1 MKCVKRQKDLTLK
14 DEPPGQ
20 KVSSMLLGRSRGQL
34 PIAPKRMNGGPERK
48 RCSAVGVSGDE
59 SKVRCC
65 EEQNHRGNWNIRS
78 MNQGT
83 LDVAEQEMARVN
95 TDTLEISEIK
105 WTGMGEFNSDDRYI
119 YCCGLESLRRNRIAL
134 KSQQTSPKY
143 STWVQP

>member
-1 MKCVKRQKDLTLK
+1 MSL
-14 DEPPGQ
+14 PGQ
-20 KVSSMLLGRSRGQL
+20 KVQYAPGEEQRTTTKSSRKSE
-34 PIAPKRMNGGPERK
+34 AAGPTQK
-48 RCSAVGVSGDE
+48 QCSALGVSGDE

-119 YCCGLESLRRNRIAL
+119 YCCGLESLRRNGIAL